1 MNRSVKIL
9 SFFIWI
15 LIYAGV
21 NGQSFKSSVDKTT
34 VAENERFQVYFT
46 FEGEDVNK
54 LNNFKPPEFN
64 DFRIL
69 SGPNR
74 STSMQI
80 VNGKMSTSLTYS
92 YYLHPKAIGEVT
104 VGSASVDYER
114 KTYTTEAIT
123 IKVVKGKQQNKAQQ
137 NNESGISEEELKENL
152 FIRAIPD
159 KSNVYKGEQINV
171 TYKLYTRLNISSP
184 QISKLPTYKGFWS
197 EETESPEN
205 INFNVEMYDGKRFRT
220 AVFKK
225 VSLFP
230 TNTGKLT
237 VTPFELKI
245 PVIVQK
251 KRRARNDLFDD
262 FFNDSFF
269 GRTETINQK
278 VASNTITINVKEL
291 PAAGKPESF
300 HGAVGVFDFN
310 VEVPNT
316 ELKVNESTTLTLTVS
331 GEGNLK
337 LIDMPDLELGAGI
350 EVYDPKTED
359 NISTGA
365 KFSGKKTAEY
375 LMIPRIP
382 GRKVI
387 DPIEFSYFDP
397 TKKRYYTETSQSYT
411 LNVAKGEGAAQQ
423 PTAGTS
429 KKDVQLLNKDIR
441 FIKTSLFNLRKQ
453 NNSAS
458 IQTWFYYALVMPL
471 FLLIAIVAVQK
482 RREKLSADVQGMRY
496 RKAEK
501 IAKSRLKK
509 AKGQLQAGKLTEF
522 FNELSQALFG
532 YLEYKLN
539 LQIADFTIDN
549 AIELLKDKNIEG
561 EVLEQI
567 KEISDKCEFARFA
580 PSQAGKDDAEK
591 LYFQAVET
599 IIKVENLLAGK
610 RKK

>member
-80 VNGKMSTSLTYS
+80 VNGKMSASLTYS

-159 KSNVYKGEQINV
+159 ESNVYKGEQINV

-220 AVFKK
+220 ADFKK

-278 VASNTITINVKEL
+278 VASNTITVNVKEL

-441 FIKTSLFNLRKQ
+441 FIKTSSFNLRKQ

-501 IAKSRLKK
+501 IAKSKLKK